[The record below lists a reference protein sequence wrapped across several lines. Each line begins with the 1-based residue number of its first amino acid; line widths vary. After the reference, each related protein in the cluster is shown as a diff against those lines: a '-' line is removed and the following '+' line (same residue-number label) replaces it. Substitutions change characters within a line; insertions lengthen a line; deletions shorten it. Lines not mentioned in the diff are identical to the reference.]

1 MEISI
6 IPHSRSCSY
15 EIIVW
20 LRLLCTVALPQYLQV
35 LRLSIAVLLEIFA
48 YTVPKLPFLT
58 SEYHNP
64 SKTIWKIHY
73 RYLS

>member
-20 LRLLCTVALPQYLQV
+20 LHLLCTVALPQYLQV

-48 YTVPKLPFLT
+48 CTVLKLLFLT

-64 SKTIWKIHY
+64 GKTIEKIHY
-73 RYLS
+73 W